1 MKIAVE
7 SNDGINIASP
17 YNLLKNFMVFEI
29 EETSTPM
36 NCETLGAML
45 NNRQL
50 KPIKNI
56 SKANQM
62 LTELCECSTIITHN
76 LSKPLLNKLQ
86 GSGVDVFITY
96 QNRIN
101 DALNQYLKDRMIH
114 EFHQRN

>member
-7 SNDGINIASP
+7 SNDGINLASP
-17 YNLLKNFMVFEI
+17 NNLLKNFMVFEI
-29 EETSTPM
+29 EESSMPM
-36 NCETLGAML
+36 NREIPGSII
-45 NNRQL
+45 NNGQMKL
-50 KPIKNI
+50 IKNI

-62 LTELCECSTIITHN
+62 LTELGECSTIITHN

>member
-1 MKIAVE
+1 
-7 SNDGINIASP
+7 
-17 YNLLKNFMVFEI
+17 
-29 EETSTPM
+29 M
-36 NCETLGAML
+36 NREAQGSIM
-45 NNRQL
+45 NKRQL

-62 LTELCECSTIITHN
+62 LTELGECSTIITHN

-86 GSGVDVFITY
+86 GSGVDVFITF
-96 QNRIN
+96 QNGIN

>member
-29 EETSTPM
+29 EETIMPINRETP
-36 NCETLGAML
+36 GAMI